1 MKLKYYVISL
11 KHQTTRQASIK
22 AQLDTL
28 GINFEFFEG
37 VNGREMSEADRALC
51 ADSDGAVLPCRWGLK
66 VKITNALTPGERG
79 CALSHLK
86 LYQKI
91 LDDYE
96 AHQEQYGTDFA
107 AVIMEDDLV
116 LNANLVLALNSL
128 DVITEPWDVVQFSDH
143 NSVRSP
149 ASAPRYYF
157 EQEHGLYF
165 ARVGYPSP
173 LLEVLQN
180 LRRFVACAACY
191 VVKPQ
196 ACQRLIELGYPVR
209 IPADYLLG
217 LLSYNRLKTMRAY
230 PLGHFLDYVG
240 GSDIGERPEH
250 ALISHGLWRV
260 PKL

>member
-11 KHQTTRQASIK
+11 KQRTDLQDSMRT
-22 AQLDTL
+22 QLGRL
-28 GINFEFFEG
+28 GIDFEFFEA

-51 ADSDGAVLPCRWGLK
+51 ADSDDAVLSCRWGLK
-66 VKITNALTPGERG
+66 VKITNALAPGERG

-149 ASAPRYYF
+149 ASAQRYYF
-157 EQEHGLYF
+157 EQERGLYF

-173 LLEVLQN
+173 VLDVLQN
-180 LRRFVACAACY
+180 LRRFVACTACY
-191 VVKPQ
+191 VVKPK

-209 IPADYLLG
+209 LPSDYLLG
-217 LLSYNRLKTMRAY
+217 LLTYNRLKTMRAY
-230 PLGHFLDYVG
+230 PLGNFLDYVG
-240 GSDIGERPEH
+240 GSDIGARPEH
-250 ALISHGLWRV
+250 AIRSHGLWRV